1 MGPRK
6 ALQYKLTCSNWV
18 LANHNVFLVREI
30 MMHVVDTQVD
40 SQYINHDYEKGR
52 PAIQVC
58 LDHYTMS
65 FPTHNTLT

>member
-6 ALQYKLTCSNWV
+6 ALQYELTCSNRV

-40 SQYINHDYEKGR
+40 S
-52 PAIQVC
+52 
-58 LDHYTMS
+58 
-65 FPTHNTLT
+65 